1 MDEVNLSRAVYID
14 IDLKEV
20 EEISGENLNACYQ
33 CGKCTA
39 GCPSVS
45 AMDVPPHTVIR
56 LLQLGQIREVLKAEV
71 IWLCAACQT
80 CKVRC
85 PKGVDLAKIME
96 ALRQIILRKNI
107 TRTEPEAISEEDI
120 KRLPPIAVIANF
132 RKMTP

>member
-1 MDEVNLSRAVYID
+1 MDEVNLSRSVFVNV
-14 IDLKEV
+14 DLQEV

-39 GCPSVS
+39 GCPSIS
-45 AMDVPPHTVIR
+45 AMDLSPHTVIR
-56 LLQLGQIREVLKAEV
+56 LLQLGQIEEVLGAEV

-107 TRTEPEAISEEDI
+107 THSEPESISEEEI
-120 KRLPPIAVIANF
+120 RRLPQIALIANF